1 MTTEQ
6 TTEQAPTQKAP
17 TSETNGGSSAVE
29 AEAIQPFHT
38 PAGTPARREVESVDD
53 EPLPTDRFSNRELSW
68 LDFNARVLA
77 LAEDQSQPLLERAKF
92 LAIFASN
99 LDEFYMVR
107 VAGLKRRREMGLS
120 VTSAD
125 GLTASQQLALISART
140 QELVE
145 RQGRCFTDDVL
156 PALAEAGIRIV
167 HWESIDVAGRERL
180 AEYFSTQIFPVLTPL
195 AVDPAHPFPYISGLS
210 LNMAIVVRDPET
222 GLERFARVKV
232 PNNVDRFVRVARGVD
247 DFLPLED
254 LIAAHLVELFPGMD
268 VSEHQVFRVT
278 RNADLEVEED
288 RDEDLLQALERELA
302 RRRFGPPVR
311 LEITDT
317 TSERLLTRLLQ
328 ELDVDPADAVEVP
341 GLLDLS
347 SLWQLYGLDRPAL
360 KDPPFVPATN
370 PAFAEGETPKS
381 VFATLRETDVLLHH
395 PYESFATTVQRF
407 IEQAAADPRVLAIK
421 QTLYRTSG
429 DSPIV
434 DALIQAAAAG
444 KQVVALV
451 EIKARFDEQANIS
464 WAKALERAGVHVVYG
479 LVGLKTH
486 CKTALVIRQEGKT
499 LRRYCHIG
507 TGNYNPK
514 TARIYEDL
522 GLLTADADIGAD
534 LTDLFNVLTGYSRQ
548 TEYRNLLVAPHS
560 IRSGIVARI
569 EREIE
574 HQRAGRGGLVR
585 LKMNSIVD
593 EGVIDA
599 LYRASRA
606 GVTVDLTV
614 RGICALRAGVPGLS
628 ENITVRS
635 IVGRFLEHS
644 RIFYFRNGHGTAVE
658 SPAETD
664 FGADE
669 RTDHADPAELPAG
682 QEEYWIGSAD
692 MMHRNLDRR
701 VEALVQVKAKSA
713 TDRMAA
719 LFDMITRPDTRC
731 WVLGPDGWTKSPADG
746 PGKDIQEELLRRG
759 NARAECVR
767 HRSTGPAPSS
777 ALPGPCSGVPP
788 GGTACAWRWCTGRG
802 TTIGRCPRARP
813 RSGRSRM

>member
-1 MTTEQ
+1 MR
-6 TTEQAPTQKAP
+6 
-17 TSETNGGSSAVE
+17 SSAARRDLPPIRPSGEVCDPGCRLLDIGPFPAVYRPCWFPAPSARNNDPVTTTRKPTPARRRPSISAVKRETPDAADAAPKARPATAAVPSVAGVLNIE
-29 AEAIQPFHT
+29 APAIQPFHSS
-38 PAGTPARREVESVDD
+38 EVEPPLAMHDE
-53 EPLPTDRFSNRELSW
+53 EPLPDDRFSNREMSW
-68 LDFNARVLA
+68 LDFNERVLA
-77 LAEDQSQPLLERAKF
+77 LAEDPDQRLLERAKF

-107 VAGLKRRREMGLS
+107 VAGLMRRRDMGLS
-120 VTSAD
+120 LASAD
-125 GLTASQQLALISART
+125 GLTQSEQLALISART

-145 RQGRCFTDDVL
+145 RQGRCFTDDVM
-156 PALAEAGIRIV
+156 PALEKAGIRIV
-167 HWESIDVAGRERL
+167 RWSSIEDEDKTRL
-180 AEYFSTQIFPVLTPL
+180 ADYFTAQIFPVLTPL

-210 LNMAIVVRDPET
+210 LNMAIIVRDPET
-222 GLERFARVKV
+222 GAERFARVKV
-232 PNNVDRFVRVARGVD
+232 PNNVDRFVRVRRGVN

-254 LIAAHLVELFPGMD
+254 LIAAHLAELFPGMQ
-268 VSEHQVFRVT
+268 VIEHQTFRVT

-317 TSERLLTRLLQ
+317 TSERVLALLLG
-328 ELDVDPADAVEVP
+328 ELDVDPADAGEVA
-341 GLLDLS
+341 GLLAFS
-347 SLWQLYGLDRPAL
+347 SLWQLYGLDKPAL

-381 VFATLRETDVLLHH
+381 VFATLRDGDVLLHH

-407 IEQAAADPRVLAIK
+407 IEQAAAAPRVLAIK

-434 DALIQAAAAG
+434 DALISAAAAG

-451 EIKARFDEQANIS
+451 EIKARFDEQANIT

-486 CKTALVIRQEGKT
+486 CKTALVIRQEGNT

-522 GLLTADADIGAD
+522 GLLTADPDIGAD

-548 TEYRNLLVAPHS
+548 VEYRNLLVAPHS
-560 IRSGIVARI
+560 IRTGIVERI
-569 EREIE
+569 EREID
-574 HQRAGRGGLVR
+574 HFRAGNGGVVR
-585 LKMNSIVD
+585 MKMNSIVD

-599 LYRASRA
+599 LYRASRS
-606 GVTVDLTV
+606 GVTIDLTV

-644 RIFYFRNGHGTAVE
+644 RIFYFGG
-658 SPAETD
+658 
-664 FGADE
+664 G
-669 RTDHADPAELPAG
+669 G

-701 VEALVQVKAKSA
+701 VEALVQITDRSA
-713 TDRMAA
+713 TDKMGALLAA
-719 LFDMITRPDTRC
+719 IARPDTKC
-731 WVLGPDGWTKSPADG
+731 WVLGPDGWTKSPKNGSGRDL
-746 PGKDIQEELLRRG
+746 QSELLRRG
-759 NARAECVR
+759 AAGE
-767 HRSTGPAPSS
+767 
-777 ALPGPCSGVPP
+777 
-788 GGTACAWRWCTGRG
+788 
-802 TTIGRCPRARP
+802 
-813 RSGRSRM
+813 